1 MSIFIVFKIYK
12 ALITLKMPE
21 TVIVSGILYYWQLLK
36 IRTILPIIKTAN

>member
-21 TVIVSGILYYWQLLK
+21 TVIVSGIFVLLAVIK

>member
-21 TVIVSGILYYWQLLK
+21 TVIVSGIFILLQLLK